1 MILKIIYWGEIMAKV
16 IFKPQGKEI
25 ECEVGEK
32 LLDVA
37 RKADIFIDAPCNGSQ
52 SCGKCKVK
60 LLDGKCDT
68 EKTVHISDEE
78 WNQGYIL
85 ACATKVTEDIV
96 IEVPSKLSSSMH
108 GMKIEGSDKK
118 VDQKLF
124 ERGRKFLEDNGLTY
138 STNIEKR
145 YMELDK
151 PSLDDNISDVD
162 RIERHIRQELEVDGV
177 DFRLDILRKIPKVLR
192 EEDFNIT
199 LTYLKKKN
207 KITILN
213 IEPGDKKESLYGL
226 AIDIGTTSVVVCL
239 VNLLTNEVVEK
250 ASSGNAQI
258 KYGADV
264 INRIVFAVRK
274 DNINLMRKAI
284 VEETLN
290 PLIQSIYDKTGIDK
304 DNVIRV
310 VLSGNTTMSTLF
322 LGIYPDYLRLEPY
335 IPPYLKSP
343 NLMGENV
350 GLNVNESALIYL
362 SPNVASYVGGDIT
375 AGVLSSGIWSSE
387 ENTLFIDLGTNGEI
401 VFGNKDFLMCCACSA
416 GPAFEGGG
424 ISCGMR
430 ASSGAIEKV
439 KINKDTLEPE
449 LTIIGDCEPIGI
461 CGSGII
467 DLICQ
472 MLLTKVIDRRGKIQR
487 ELNNKRVRFNEHD
500 IGEYVLAFK
509 EEYEGLENDLVIN
522 EVDIDSFIRAKGAI
536 YSGASVLIESL
547 GMDFEVIDKVYIAG
561 GIGNNLDIENSILI
575 GLLPDVD
582 RSKFQYIG
590 NSSLVGSYLTLI
602 SSDARRKLEEIGSQM
617 TYVEL
622 SVYPT
627 YMDEFVSSCFLP
639 HTNIDQFPTVK
650 ELLE

>member
-199 LTYLKKKN
+199 LTYIKKKN

-290 PLIQSIYDKTGIDK
+290 PLIQSIYDKIGIDK

>member
-1 MILKIIYWGEIMAKV
+1 MAKV
-16 IFKPQGKEI
+16 FFKSHNKEV

-37 RKADIFIDAPCNGSQ
+37 RNADIFIDAPCNGNK

-60 LLDGKCDT
+60 LLEGKCNT
-68 EKTVHISDEE
+68 EKTVHITDEE
-78 WNQGYIL
+78 WDEGYIL
-85 ACATKVTEDIV
+85 ACATKITEDIT
-96 IEVPSKLSSSMH
+96 IEVPEKLSSSMH
-108 GMKIEGSDKK
+108 GMKIEGVGKK
-118 VDQKLF
+118 VDKELF
-124 ERGRKFLEDNGLTY
+124 ERAKNIIESNDLSY
-138 STNIEKR
+138 QTNIIKQ
-145 YMELDK
+145 YVELEK
-151 PSLDDNISDVD
+151 PSIDDNISDID
-162 RIERHIRQELEVDGV
+162 RIERHMKQELNIDAI
-177 DFRLDILRKIPKVLR
+177 DFRLDVLRKIPKILR
-192 EEDFNIT
+192 EDDFKIT

-213 IEPGDKKESLYGL
+213 IEAGNKEGELYGL

-239 VNLLTNEVVEK
+239 VNLTTNEVIDK

-258 KYGADV
+258 RYGADV

-274 DNINLMRKAI
+274 NNLELMRKAVVDDTI
-284 VEETLN
+284 N
-290 PLIQSIYDKTGIDK
+290 PLIQAIYEKTGVDR

-322 LGIYPDYLRLEPY
+322 LGIYPDYIRLEPF

-343 NLMGENV
+343 KLMGENV

-375 AGVLSSGIWSSE
+375 AGVLSSGIWASE

-401 VFGNKDFLMCCACSA
+401 VFGNKDFMMCCACSA

-430 ASSGAIEKV
+430 ASAGAIEKV
-439 KINKDTLEPE
+439 KIDKETLNPT
-449 LTIIGDCEPIGI
+449 LTIIDNCEPIGI

-472 MLLTKVIDRRGKIQR
+472 MLITKVIDRRGKIQR
-487 ELNNKRVRFNEHD
+487 GLDNRRIRFNEHD

-509 EEYEGLENDLVIN
+509 EDYENLENDLVIN
-522 EVDIDSFIRAKGAI
+522 EIDIDSFIRAKGAI

-547 GMDFEVIDKVYIAG
+547 GMDFDVIDKVYIAG

-590 NSSLVGSYLTLI
+590 NSSLVGSYLALI
-602 SSDARRKLEEIGSQM
+602 SKDAREKLEEIGSQM

-627 YMDEFVSSCFLP
+627 YMDEFVSACFLP

-650 ELLE
+650 DLLD

>member
-1 MILKIIYWGEIMAKV
+1 MAKV

-25 ECEVGEK
+25 QCEIGEK

-60 LLDGKCDT
+60 LLEGKCDT

-78 WNQGYIL
+78 WEQGYIL

-138 STNIEKR
+138 STNIVKK

-162 RIERHIRQELEVDGV
+162 RIERHVRQALEIDGI
-177 DFRLDILRKIPKVLR
+177 DFRLDILRKIPRVLR
-192 EEDFNIT
+192 EDNFNIT

-213 IEPGDKKESLYGL
+213 IESGNKEGHLYGL
-226 AIDIGTTSVVVCL
+226 AVDIGTTSVVVCL
-239 VNLLTNEVVEK
+239 VNLLTNEVIEK

-274 DNINLMRKAI
+274 NNLDLMTKAI

-350 GLNVNESALIYL
+350 GLNVNESALVYL

-430 ASSGAIEKV
+430 ASAGAIEKV
-439 KINKDTLEPE
+439 KINEETLDPE
-449 LTIIGDCEPIGI
+449 LTIIGDCEPVGV

-472 MLLTKVIDRRGKIQR
+472 MLLTKVIDRRGKIQK
-487 ELNNKRVRFNEHD
+487 ELNNKRIRFNEHE

-561 GIGNNLDIENSILI
+561 GIGNNLDIENSVLI

-602 SSDARRKLEEIGSQM
+602 SSDARHKLEEIGSQM

-627 YMDEFVSSCFLP
+627 YMDEFVSACFLP

-650 ELLE
+650 DLLE